1 MALLAFHRAK
11 SRLTVV
17 TASAEFAL
25 VYLIHLHAGAAFFKF
40 EDSGVAAIAIEHG
53 GMKRMA
59 EDCRIK
65 TAGRIGDFF
74 LESGHL
80 MAFCADCRGEGG
92 LSVMAVS
99 ACIALVHLIHGNFC
113 RTLLH
118 AEKFWMAFAA
128 VVFFRVILMREHNRH
143 ARSVEGEARQ
153 VVASAA
159 YILVQVRFL
168 MRLYQV
174 ALVAVHTKA
183 DVSGM

>member
-1 MALLAFHRAK
+1 MTLLAFHRSK
-11 SRLTVV
+11 SRLAVV
-17 TASAEFAL
+17 TAAAEFAL
-25 VYLIHLHAGAAFFKF
+25 VYIIHLHAGASLFKL

-59 EDCRIK
+59 EDRRIQ
-65 TAGRIGDFF
+65 AGGRIGDFF
-74 LESGHL
+74 LERGHL
-80 MAFCADCRGEGG
+80 MAFCAVCRDESR

-99 ACIALVHLIHGNFC
+99 AGIALVHLIHGNFC

-118 AEKFWMAFAA
+118 AEEFWMAFAA
-128 VVFFRVILMREHNRH
+128 VVFFCVILVREHNRH
-143 ARSVEGEARQ
+143 ACSSEGEARQ

-168 MRLYQV
+168 MLLYQM
-174 ALVAVHTKA
+174 ALVAVHAEA

>member
-1 MALLAFHRAK
+1 VAPLAFHRAK

-17 TASAEFAL
+17 AASAEFAL
-25 VYLIHLHAGAAFFKF
+25 VYLIHLHAGAALFKF
-40 EDSGVAAIAIEHG
+40 EDSGVTAIAIEHG

-65 TAGRIGDFF
+65 TARRIGDFF
-74 LESGHL
+74 LERGHL
-80 MAFCADCRGEGG
+80 MAFCAVCRGEGG

-99 ACIALVHLIHGNFC
+99 AGIALIHCIHGNFC
-113 RTLLH
+113 RTLFH

-128 VVFFRVILMREHNRH
+128 VVFFRVILVREHNRH
-143 ARSVEGEARQ
+143 ARSGEGEALQ

-168 MRLYQV
+168 MLLYQM
-174 ALVAVHTKA
+174 ALVAMHAEA

>member
-1 MALLAFHRAK
+1 MAFLAFHRAK
-11 SRLTVV
+11 SHLTVM

-25 VYLIHLHAGAAFFKF
+25 VYVIHFHPGAALFKL

-59 EDCRIK
+59 EDRRIL
-65 TAGRIGDFF
+65 AGGGIGDFF
-74 LESGHL
+74 FKRGHF
-80 MAFCADCRGEGG
+80 MAFCAVCRDEGR

-128 VVFFRVILMREHNRH
+128 VVFFCVILVREHNRH
-143 ARSVEGEARQ
+143 ARSCEGEARQ

-159 YILVQVRFL
+159 YILVQFRFL
-168 MRLYQV
+168 MLFYQM
-174 ALVAVHTKA
+174 ALVAVHAKA